1 MSNAKMVPTELSDSF
16 ESPLNCDAGDELVID
31 EVDVMAELS
40 LPKSLADRTCA
51 ESVNGFDHHGSSGT
65 FVSVSDGASCFASGA
80 SLIAVQPDAR
90 GQIRVRGHKKHRGD
104 DRFPVAGSSKLKQ
117 CLVRTHTNLAQSD

>member
-16 ESPLNCDAGDELVID
+16 ESPLNCDASDELVID
-31 EVDVMAELS
+31 EVDMAELS

-51 ESVNGFDHHGSSGT
+51 ESVNDFDHHGSSGT
-65 FVSVSDGASCFASGA
+65 FVSVSGGASCFASGA

-90 GQIRVRGHKKHRGD
+90 GQEMGKEATQKAPRNGFLLQG
-104 DRFPVAGSSKLKQ
+104 L
-117 CLVRTHTNLAQSD
+117 QS

>member
-16 ESPLNCDAGDELVID
+16 ESPLNCDASDELVID
-31 EVDVMAELS
+31 EVDLMAELS

-51 ESVNGFDHHGSSGT
+51 ESVKDFDHHGSSGT
-65 FVSVSDGASCFASGA
+65 FVSVSGGASCFASGA

-90 GQIRVRGHKKHRGD
+90 GQMGKETTKSTEEW
-104 DRFPVAGSSKLKQ
+104 FPVAGSSKLK
-117 CLVRTHTNLAQSD
+117 LNA

>member
-1 MSNAKMVPTELSDSF
+1 MSNAKLVPTELSDSF
-16 ESPLNCDAGDELVID
+16 ESPLNCDASDELVID
-31 EVDVMAELS
+31 EVDLMAELS

-51 ESVNGFDHHGSSGT
+51 ESVKDFDHHGSSGT
-65 FVSVSDGASCFASGA
+65 FVSVSGGASCFASGA

-90 GQIRVRGHKKHRGD
+90 GQMGKGGHKKHRGMVSCC
-104 DRFPVAGSSKLKQ
+104 RVFKVETQ

>member
-16 ESPLNCDAGDELVID
+16 ESPLNCDASDELVID
-31 EVDVMAELS
+31 EVDLMAELS

-51 ESVNGFDHHGSSGT
+51 ESVNDFDHHGSSGT
-65 FVSVSDGASCFASGA
+65 FVSVSGGASCFASGA

-90 GQIRVRGHKKHRGD
+90 GQMEETTKSTEQW
-104 DRFPVAGSSKLKQ
+104 FPVAGSSKLK
-117 CLVRTHTNLAQSD
+117 LNA

>member
-16 ESPLNCDAGDELVID
+16 ESPLNCDASDELVID
-31 EVDVMAELS
+31 EVDLMAELS

-51 ESVNGFDHHGSSGT
+51 ESVNDFDHHGSSGT
-65 FVSVSDGASCFASGA
+65 FVSVSGGASCFASGA

-90 GQIRVRGHKKHRGD
+90 GQMGKETTKSTD
-104 DRFPVAGSSKLKQ
+104 EWFPVAGVFKVETQ
-117 CLVRTHTNLAQSD
+117 CLVRTQTNLAQSD